1 MLKPENVKVLLP
13 RIQRTGNVNNIKGFS
28 SGPFSMQSP
37 TIEDKSLDTVI
48 NIANSS
54 GISTTWEFGLY
65 GFTAKDFKEFQDAG
79 LVETF
84 EGRVFDKEMQQELM
98 MHKIRLN
105 ASKSGD
111 FALLNNSYRRLT
123 KLSRSD
129 AELVNQM
136 QETSSDV
143 PVHPS
148 NHIDQLIPSA
158 GYSIIFNTGPERTY
172 ADSYKD
178 APIYKLGK
186 WLTTPR
192 GPKTNEGPSVPYTGG
207 GI

>member
-1 MLKPENVKVLLP
+1 
-13 RIQRTGNVNNIKGFS
+13 
-28 SGPFSMQSP
+28 
-37 TIEDKSLDTVI
+37 SLDTVI
-48 NIANSS
+48 DIANSS
-54 GISTTWEFGLY
+54 GISVTWEFGLY

-105 ASKSGD
+105 ANKSGD
-111 FALLNNSYRRLT
+111 FAGINNSYRSLT
-123 KLSRSD
+123 RLSRKD
-129 AELVNQM
+129 AELAKQM
-136 QETSSDV
+136 QEASSDV

-158 GYSIIFNTGPERTY
+158 GFSSFSDTGPEQTY
-172 ADSYKD
+172 GTYKD
-178 APIYKLGK
+178 APLYKLGA
-186 WLTTPR
+186 WLTKPR

>member
-1 MLKPENVKVLLP
+1 MEP
-13 RIQRTGNVNNIKGFS
+13 
-28 SGPFSMQSP
+28 P
-37 TIEDKSLDTVI
+37 TLNDKSLDTVI

-54 GISTTWEFGLY
+54 GISATWEFGLY
-65 GFTAKDFKEFQDAG
+65 GFTAKDFKEFQEAG

-111 FALLNNSYRRLT
+111 FASLNNSYRSLT
-123 KLSRSD
+123 KLSRKD
-129 AELVNQM
+129 AELVKQM
-136 QETSSDV
+136 QETSTEV

-158 GYSIIFNTGPERTY
+158 GYSIIMDRPERTY
-172 ADSYKD
+172 GTYKD
-178 APIYKLGK
+178 APIWKLGK
-186 WLTTPR
+186 WLTTPQ